1 MDLERSLYEI
11 MKGAR
16 DHAPGKPYDASE
28 HPLDVG
34 ELLWRGWIRIAF
46 DGDSPDIIVAPVY
59 APGTDL
65 RFVVTLTGKNWLIC
79 RSAERKGGA

>member
-1 MDLERSLYEI
+1 MDLEESLYRI

-34 ELLWRGWIRIAF
+34 ELLWRGLICPVALECVA
-46 DGDSPDIIVAPVY
+46 DIIVDVGHPLK
-59 APGTDL
+59 PGLCFT
-65 RFVVTLTGKNWLIC
+65 VTPIGKNWMIC
-79 RSAERKGGA
+79 RSAEKGGGT